1 MMILGTLSKLT
12 RSYSCQQPCASLLKL
27 LPNLPIEHFTLEDRY

>member
-12 RSYSCQQPCASLLKL
+12 TYCASLLKL
-27 LPNLPIEHFTLEDRY
+27 LPNLPIEHFTLEARC